1 MLLLLQVIDAMN
13 QDSGMTLTSLK
24 VDGGMTSNSLLM
36 QLQADLIGIDV
47 GMCAWRL
54 HVVWIY
60 CILPRVVRSVNRRSG
75 MVFASAI
82 VDA

>member
-47 GMCAWRL
+47 GMFAWRL

-75 MVFASAI
+75 VVFASAI